1 MNRIA
6 FFDLDKTLIPGNS
19 ATAWIRYELAA
30 GRVSRLRAVQGLG
43 WILRYSL
50 GAVSIEEQ
58 MRSAVARVAG
68 QREAKMIERVAD
80 FYQQSVR
87 DTFRPG
93 ARATVEHHR
102 ARGDR
107 LVLLTS
113 SSNYLSSHV
122 ARDLDL
128 DDYLCNRLEVG
139 ADGRYTGRPVE
150 PLCFKDG
157 KVTLAKRLAE
167 THGARLADAW
177 FYSDSISDQPML
189 EAVGNPV
196 AVHPDPRLRRLAR
209 KRGWPIVDWN

>member
-1 MNRIA
+1 MSRIA

-80 FYQQSVR
+80 FYEQSVR

-93 ARATVEHHR
+93 ARAAIERHR
-102 ARGDR
+102 AEGDL

-113 SSNYLSSHV
+113 SSSYLSSHV

-128 DDYLCNRLEVG
+128 DEYLCNRLEVG

-150 PLCFKDG
+150 PLCFKGG

-167 THGARLADAW
+167 SRGAELADAW

-209 KRGWPIVDWN
+209 KRGWPIVDWD